1 MSELIKVFDSKVQ
14 SCNKSTDLS
23 VEEIQMVEDVFGNN
37 EYSVLL
43 FKNRKIEKKYLSLMR
58 FKEELIKLRKCKIVS
73 ISVVN
78 RDKNQIYKIISEVSR
93 KKGVCAPMLELAD
106 AIIYFPQLSYSDIG
120 LLRYL
125 CEKNREMLD
134 YKLLMAYGD

>member
-23 VEEIQMVEDVFGNN
+23 VEEVQMVEDVSENI
-37 EYSVLL
+37 ECSVLL
-43 FKNRKIEKKYLSLMR
+43 FKNRKIEKKYLSPLQI
-58 FKEELIKLRKCKIVS
+58 KEELIKLRKCKAVS
-73 ISVVN
+73 ISVRN

-106 AIIYFPQLSYSDIG
+106 AIIYFPQLNYSDIG
-120 LLRYL
+120 LLRFL
-125 CEKNREMLD
+125 CEKNGDMPD